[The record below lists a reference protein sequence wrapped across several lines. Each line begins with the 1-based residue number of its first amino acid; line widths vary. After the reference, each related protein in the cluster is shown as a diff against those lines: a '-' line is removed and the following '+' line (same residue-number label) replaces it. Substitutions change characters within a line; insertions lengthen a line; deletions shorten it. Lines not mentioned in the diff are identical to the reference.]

1 MANLF
6 GREVKPLGFGFM
18 RLPMKTGNVG
28 GDEGEVDIEQTK
40 QMVDLFLKRGFCY
53 FDTAHP
59 YIGGAS
65 EKALKECL
73 IDRYPRESFMIANKL
88 SCGMF
93 KGKDDI
99 IPYIK
104 NQLAIT
110 GAKYFDIYL
119 LHAVSNN
126 TYPTFVQSEAIKELK
141 KAKEMG
147 LIKHIGMSFHDTAE
161 FMDMVLT
168 DNPEIEIVQIQY
180 NYLDYDDPT
189 IQSKAVHDVVR
200 KYGKP
205 LLIMEPVKGGFLA
218 KLPEDAL
225 NVLKNFGD
233 HTPASFAVRYAAS
246 AEGVQMVLSGMSTL
260 KQVEDNTSYMEHF
273 VPLSEEEQTALAVVR
288 GILKGSN
295 QIKCTACHYCTKGCP
310 KKINI
315 PELFQAYNSRFQSND
330 MWHSKYYYEIYTSDG
345 HGKAKDCIKCGACER
360 ICPQHLP
367 IRELLKEVSK
377 TLD

>member
-65 EKALKECL
+65 EQALKECL

-119 LHAVSNN
+119 LLDSL
-126 TYPTFVQSEAIKELK
+126 YL
-141 KAKEMG
+141 KAK
-147 LIKHIGMSFHDTAE
+147 
-161 FMDMVLT
+161 
-168 DNPEIEIVQIQY
+168 N
-180 NYLDYDDPT
+180 
-189 IQSKAVHDVVR
+189 
-200 KYGKP
+200 
-205 LLIMEPVKGGFLA
+205 
-218 KLPEDAL
+218 
-225 NVLKNFGD
+225 
-233 HTPASFAVRYAAS
+233 
-246 AEGVQMVLSGMSTL
+246 
-260 KQVEDNTSYMEHF
+260 
-273 VPLSEEEQTALAVVR
+273 
-288 GILKGSN
+288 
-295 QIKCTACHYCTKGCP
+295 
-310 KKINI
+310 
-315 PELFQAYNSRFQSND
+315 
-330 MWHSKYYYEIYTSDG
+330 
-345 HGKAKDCIKCGACER
+345 
-360 ICPQHLP
+360 
-367 IRELLKEVSK
+367 
-377 TLD
+377 